1 MARRQECLISQCVI
15 VDIAVSDTFLPQ
27 PRHMRNNLGSGVPSA
42 LANPARFRAE
52 VPHDVWI
59 LGTWTWMK
67 FVSRVIETR
76 SVAIEDANSCDL
88 TFSAEFSQAEEARN
102 ASR

>member
-1 MARRQECLISQCVI
+1 
-15 VDIAVSDTFLPQ
+15 
-27 PRHMRNNLGSGVPSA
+27 
-42 LANPARFRAE
+42 
-52 VPHDVWI
+52 
-59 LGTWTWMK
+59 MK